1 MTRRLLPYPGLAA
14 ALFVVWIL
22 LTQSFSPGQVV
33 LGLFAAIFGT
43 QAMATLRLRPT
54 IVRRWRSLVKLAA
67 IVSYDIVRSN
77 LAVFAIILTP
87 SAQRRSAFIKM
98 HLDLRNEHALAV
110 LALIITATPGTA
122 WVQFDRNTGLLLIH
136 VFDLIDEEAWIEQLK
151 VRYEKLLLEGFE
163 Q

>member
-1 MTRRLLPYPGLAA
+1 MTRRILPYPGLAV
-14 ALFVVWIL
+14 ALFVIWTL

-43 QAMATLRLRPT
+43 QAMATLRVRPT
-54 IVRRWRSLVKLAA
+54 VVRRWRSLVRLAA

-77 LAVFAIILTP
+77 LAVFAVILTR
-87 SAQRRSAFIKM
+87 SLQRRSAFIKM

-122 WVQFDRNTGLLLIH
+122 WVQFDRKTGMLLIH
-136 VFDLIDEEAWIEQLK
+136 VFDLIDEEEWIEQLK
-151 VRYEKLLLEGFE
+151 VRYEALLREAFE